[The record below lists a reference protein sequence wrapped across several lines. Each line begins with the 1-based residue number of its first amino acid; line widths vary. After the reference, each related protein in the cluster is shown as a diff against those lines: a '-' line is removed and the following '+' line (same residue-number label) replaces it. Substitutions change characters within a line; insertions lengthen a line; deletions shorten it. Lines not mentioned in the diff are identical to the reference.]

1 MVKTHCEQQ
10 TSSNLPQLSTKLW
23 VYTNF
28 DCNLR
33 CSYCVAESHPKAPRR
48 GINFETF
55 KRIVDEALALGVDRI
70 YLTGGEPFIRKDI
83 YEMLAYSSDKL
94 PTTIL
99 TNGML
104 FNDRRINRL
113 IEIKNEALII
123 QISLDGSR
131 PEFHDPIRGQGSWQK
146 TVDGIQRLID
156 SGFRVRLSTTETHL
170 NQDYLEEICEF
181 RRAMGISDDDHI
193 IRPLAKRG
201 FSNDGMEV
209 GKHNLVPEMT
219 ITDHGVFWHP
229 LSTDPDLLVHA
240 DIFPLERAFAKMKTE
255 FEEISASQ
263 AVEIEEFQ

>member
-1 MVKTHCEQQ
+1 MTKTF
-10 TSSNLPQLSTKLW
+10 PLSKKLW

-33 CSYCVAESHPKAPRR
+33 CSYCVAESHPRAPRR

-55 KRIVDEALALGVDRI
+55 KRIVDEAMALGVDRI
-70 YLTGGEPFIRKDI
+70 YLTGGEPFILDDI
-83 YEMLAYSSDKL
+83 FDMLAYSSDKL

-104 FNDRRINRL
+104 FNDRRLKRL

-123 QISLDGSR
+123 QVSLDGSR
-131 PEFHDPIRGQGSWQK
+131 PELHDPIRGQGSWQK
-146 TVDGIQRLID
+146 TVDGIQRLIS
-156 SGFRVRLSTTETHL
+156 SGFKVRLSTTETHL
-170 NQDYLEEICEF
+170 NQDHLDEICEF
-181 RRAMGISDDDHI
+181 RCALGIPDEDHI

-201 FSNDGMEV
+201 FSDDGMSV

-219 ITDHGVFWHP
+219 ITDQGVFWHP
-229 LSTDPDLLVHA
+229 LSTDPDLLVQV
-240 DIFPLERAFAKMKTE
+240 DIFPLERAFMQMKTE

-263 AVEIEEFQ
+263 IVESEEFQ

>member
-1 MVKTHCEQQ
+1 MTN
-10 TSSNLPQLSTKLW
+10 TYPLSKKLW

-33 CSYCVAESHPKAPRR
+33 CSYCVAESHPRAARR

-55 KRIVDEALALGVDRI
+55 KRIVDEALALGVDCI
-70 YLTGGEPFIRKDI
+70 YLTGGEPFVLEDI
-83 YEMLAYSSDKL
+83 YAMLAYSSEKL

-104 FNDRRINRL
+104 FNDRRLKRL
-113 IEIKNEALII
+113 IEVKNEALII
-123 QISLDGSR
+123 QVSLDGSR
-131 PEFHDPIRGQGSWQK
+131 PEQHDPIRGPGSWQK
-146 TVDGIQRLID
+146 TVDGIQRLIG
-156 SGFRVRLSTTETHL
+156 SGLKVRLSTTETHL
-170 NQDYLEEICEF
+170 NQGHLDEICEF
-181 RRAMGISDDDHI
+181 RRALGIPDDDHI

-219 ITDHGVFWHP
+219 ITDQGVFWHP
-229 LSTDPDLLVHA
+229 LSTDADLLVQA
-240 DIFPLERAFAKMKTE
+240 EIFPLERAYAKMKTE

>member
-1 MVKTHCEQQ
+1 MMMPK
-10 TSSNLPQLSTKLW
+10 SLSKKLW

-33 CSYCVAESHPKAPRR
+33 CTYCVAESHPRALRR
-48 GINFETF
+48 EISLKTFE
-55 KRIVDEALALGVDRI
+55 RIVDEAVALGLDRI
-70 YLTGGEPFIRKDI
+70 YLTGGEPFVLNHI

-99 TNGML
+99 TNAML
-104 FNDRRINRL
+104 FNDHRLNRL
-113 IEIKNEALII
+113 IEIKNDALIL
-123 QISLDGSR
+123 QVSLDGSR
-131 PEFHDPIRGQGSWQK
+131 SELHDPIRGQGSWHK
-146 TVDGIQRLID
+146 TIDGIQRLID
-156 SGFRVRLSTTETHL
+156 SGFKVRLSTTETHL
-170 NQDYLEEICEF
+170 NQDHLEEICEF

-219 ITDHGVFWHP
+219 ITDQGVFWHP
-229 LSTDPDLLVHA
+229 LSTDPDLLVQ
-240 DIFPLERAFAKMKTE
+240 DEIFPLDRAFSKMKIE

-263 AVEIEEFQ
+263 TAEAEEFQ